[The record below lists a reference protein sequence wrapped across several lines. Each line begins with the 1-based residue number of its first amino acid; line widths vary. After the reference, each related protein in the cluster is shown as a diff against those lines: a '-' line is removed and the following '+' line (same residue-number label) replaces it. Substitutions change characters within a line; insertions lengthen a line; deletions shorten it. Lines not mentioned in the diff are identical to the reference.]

1 MNWRKTI
8 SLSLA
13 AAVCAGLLAMPAGAA
28 SVPSQSQAIQAVNAL
43 GIMVG
48 DTSGDMML
56 SRTVSRAEF
65 ITMAVKA
72 TPNGDQVGQ
81 ASTSPY
87 PDVPYT
93 HWAAGYVQAGV
104 SAGLIVGFSD
114 GTFRPNNQISLG
126 EGVTIVLN
134 LLGYTSED
142 FSGAYPTPQ
151 MALYHSLDLDRG
163 LSAQNAGDILTR
175 QDCMYLFYNLM
186 TTNTKAGAPYINSLG
201 YSLNAAGEIDLV
213 ALING
218 AMEGPVVAQGNWQSA
233 IPFSLTG
240 CTVYRD
246 GKAAALSAIQTNDVV
261 YWSPSMRTLW
271 AYSDK
276 AVGTIQSLT
285 PSTSSPTS
293 VTVAGRTYAIETAE
307 AAFALSDLG
316 QYGVGDVVTLL
327 LGRDGGVAAVA
338 GPDQA
343 DQERCGVVTKV
354 EKTTYTDG
362 RGNSYAQD
370 TVTLLAT
377 DGNTYSYPCSSTSLE
392 AGDLALAQVS
402 GGNISLTRLSKGHA
416 VSGTV
421 SDDGSKV
428 GSTPFAKDVEIL
440 DVYEDSGLRIYPS
453 RLAGVRLDSDDV
465 AYCAVNSSGEITQL
479 VLKEVT
485 GDMHHYG
492 VLNTLTTIPTGSF
505 STYYTYQFDVG
516 GVPGV
521 LAQTTTRYPVE
532 EGPVIIKG
540 DLSAPDRL
548 DKLTAVKNGTVS
560 GNQFTAGGQR
570 YTMADQVAVYEYR
583 DKEYYLSSLSRVQE
597 KGLTLTGW
605 YDKTQQ
611 EGGLIRVIIAQ

>member
-13 AAVCAGLLAMPAGAA
+13 AAVCAGLLTMPAGAA

-56 SRTVSRAEF
+56 SRTVTRAEF

-87 PDVPYT
+87 PDVPYI

-186 TTNTKAGAPYINSLG
+186 TTNTKAGTPYINSLG
-201 YSLNAAGEIDLV
+201 YSLNSAGEIDLV

-218 AMEGPVVAQGNWQSA
+218 AMEGPVVAQGNWQSS

-307 AAFALSDLG
+307 APLPCPTWDSTAWATWSPCCWAG
-316 QYGVGDVVTLL
+316 T
-327 LGRDGGVAAVA
+327 AAWPLWP
-338 GPDQA
+338 GP
-343 DQERCGVVTKV
+343 
-354 EKTTYTDG
+354 
-362 RGNSYAQD
+362 
-370 TVTLLAT
+370 
-377 DGNTYSYPCSSTSLE
+377 
-392 AGDLALAQVS
+392 
-402 GGNISLTRLSKGHA
+402 TR
-416 VSGTV
+416 
-421 SDDGSKV
+421 
-428 GSTPFAKDVEIL
+428 
-440 DVYEDSGLRIYPS
+440 
-453 RLAGVRLDSDDV
+453 
-465 AYCAVNSSGEITQL
+465 
-479 VLKEVT
+479 
-485 GDMHHYG
+485 
-492 VLNTLTTIPTGSF
+492 PT
-505 STYYTYQFDVG
+505 
-516 GVPGV
+516 
-521 LAQTTTRYPVE
+521 R
-532 EGPVIIKG
+532 
-540 DLSAPDRL
+540 SA
-548 DKLTAVKNGTVS
+548 A
-560 GNQFTAGGQR
+560 A
-570 YTMADQVAVYEYR
+570 
-583 DKEYYLSSLSRVQE
+583 
-597 KGLTLTGW
+597 W
-605 YDKTQQ
+605 
-611 EGGLIRVIIAQ
+611 